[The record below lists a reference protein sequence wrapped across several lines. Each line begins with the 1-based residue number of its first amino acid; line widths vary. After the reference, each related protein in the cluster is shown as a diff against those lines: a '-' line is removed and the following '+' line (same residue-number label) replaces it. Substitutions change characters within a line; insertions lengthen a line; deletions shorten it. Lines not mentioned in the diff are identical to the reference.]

1 MPNAAERYIQEQ
13 PCLPANIEG
22 SEIAIRYSA
31 VLCPP
36 VVMKYHVSL
45 FLFNGSFQTASYTFQ
60 QERTQADEQYSDK
73 QQCNYPFWSYS
84 FVHLVIHAGLRF
96 VAVPFV

>member
-13 PCLPANIEG
+13 PYLPANIER
-22 SEIAIRYSA
+22 SEIAIRCSA
-31 VLCPP
+31 VLYPP
-36 VVMKYHVSL
+36 VVMKYHVPL
-45 FLFNGSFQTASYTFQ
+45 FLLNESFQATSCAFQ

-96 VAVPFV
+96 AAVPFV